1 MDLTELHKAKND
13 AAFQD
18 WLRRIPEPSLLEP
31 DEQDYEAA
39 KLGEGYCD
47 PDRAR
52 EVELDHNY
60 HLARD
65 SKLMRLY
72 LRWKATLD

>member
-1 MDLTELHKAKND
+1 MDLTELHRAKND

-18 WLRRIPEPSLLEP
+18 WLRRITEPSLLEP

-72 LRWKATLD
+72 RQWKVTLD